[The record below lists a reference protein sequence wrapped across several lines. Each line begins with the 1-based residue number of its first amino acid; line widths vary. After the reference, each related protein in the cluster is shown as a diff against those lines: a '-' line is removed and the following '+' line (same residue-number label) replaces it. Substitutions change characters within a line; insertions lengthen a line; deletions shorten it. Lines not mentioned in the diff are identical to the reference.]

1 MTPTSTASQQAV
13 QVNISSGKA
22 IAQAIQ
28 QAAVIAATPEPQVI
42 QQGISYLLWIAYTCP
57 LQSLIKHAGAI
68 TCAEAYLPCFSA
80 GILLLNTQFRT
91 AQHRFIQAPAWVRC
105 MHCGKLHPNSLSI
118 GSVFISQCPD
128 CELKPKGEAYELGL
142 RLGTTLQTWL
152 RTYGIEN
159 LSREQ
164 MLSFNAQANALIPHM
179 PNCTASA
186 RTDGF
191 SQSLMD
197 AISSESKAELQATLA
212 QLQKAL
218 KAAKLVH
225 TAPQQ
230 ALDACSYTPSSKPLT
245 NPKGRTPYTDED
257 M

>member
-1 MTPTSTASQQAV
+1 MALASTASQQAV
-13 QVNISSGKA
+13 QVNISNGKA

-57 LQSLIKHAGAI
+57 LKSLLKHAGAI

-118 GSVFISQCPD
+118 CSVFISQCPD

-191 SQSLMD
+191 RQSLID

-212 QLQKAL
+212 QLQKTL
-218 KAAKLVH
+218 QAAKLVH
-225 TAPQQ
+225 TDPQQ